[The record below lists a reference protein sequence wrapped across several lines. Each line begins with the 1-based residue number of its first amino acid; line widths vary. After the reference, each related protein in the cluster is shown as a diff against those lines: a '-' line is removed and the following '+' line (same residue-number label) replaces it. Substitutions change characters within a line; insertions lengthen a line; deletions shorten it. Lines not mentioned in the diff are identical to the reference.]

1 MSKIDINNVDEEV
14 KVVETES
21 NGVDVCS
28 EGTGE
33 GEGSGDEGGEDP
45 TNPNPNPDDDPDGDE
60 ENLPG
65 GEEDEDVPDGG
76 DDDGNNNTGIRPGA
90 GTGMTGPTRP

>member
-21 NGVDVCS
+21 NGVAVCS
-28 EGTGE
+28 ESTGE
-33 GEGSGDEGGEDP
+33 GEGSGDE
-45 TNPNPNPDDDPDGDE
+45 

-65 GEEDEDVPDGG
+65 SEGDEDVPDGG
-76 DDDGNNNTGIRPGA
+76 DDNGNNNTGTRPGA

>member
-21 NGVDVCS
+21 NDVTVCS
-28 EGTGE
+28 ESTGE
-33 GEGSGDEGGEDP
+33 GESSGDEGGEDP
-45 TNPNPNPDDDPDGDE
+45 TNPNPNPDNDTDGDE

-76 DDDGNNNTGIRPGA
+76 DDNNNGNTGRPGS
-90 GTGMTGPTRP
+90 GIGSLGPTRP